1 MTDLL
6 PKDRRILE
14 KGWME
19 FRPFGANP
27 DGTKIRDVS
36 GTTVRAN
43 VEYLEESVGRTR
55 GADAG
60 ARAVEQL
67 VTLLNERIPDPAY
80 HVTPAFLKNVWNS
93 YSYEFLMFLK
103 EFCKDLSG
111 DPHFQFHVGKRF
123 ISPLIQTLGRPFSVP
138 QIYKMFAY
146 FGDKFVKGS
155 IEYGIGA
162 VTEQSAVLRVKFTD
176 HVYRQFGPY
185 RRACAALSCEA
196 MKSALSSVP
205 RHIHGLPDATITDL
219 SCIANG
225 DEYCEWE
232 LRWPRPPRRQILWPA
247 AALSAGLATAPAV
260 VWAVRHPALSPAEAS
275 AIVLLPALATSI
287 TVWSSMR
294 RKARA
299 REALI
304 QEQMAAVETRHEEL
318 REAYLDQEQTT
329 VELRKKVI
337 QLTTLHRAGLL
348 FGSTLDRD
356 TLVRNVLDTM
366 VRDLHYDRAM
376 ISFYDRS
383 RGVSHGACMRG
394 VADEVARLAHSQEIP
409 VTDPD
414 SLEGTV
420 LLKGQP
426 VLITDLPAARYRL
439 HPLNWQLATT
449 AGAKCLLAVPL
460 KVSDRVLGSLTVDR
474 TAAHSLTPDDLN
486 LLVTFGNQVAI
497 ALDNVEAYRQIEAL
511 NVGLEA
517 KVRERTT
524 ELQRVNRELKAA
536 NEQLQELDRLKSA
549 FVSIVSHELRTPMT
563 SIKGYVENILDGLA
577 GGLTDKQ
584 SYYLERVKLN
594 VERLTRMVND
604 LLDLSRIEDP
614 EKRHDMLRPVPLSMR
629 DLIAEVV
636 ESFQPIARK
645 RSIAVTAGTLSPL
658 PLVRGDR
665 DKLHQVFTNLIGNA
679 IKFTPPGGVVRIEAI
694 ARPDDF
700 VQVCVSDTG
709 YGIPSDEQDRVF
721 DKFFRGAAI
730 PEEARG
736 AGLGLAITKSL
747 VELHGGRIWLESAP
761 GQGSRFFFS
770 IPTVGPAPPSS
781 R

>member
-14 KGWME
+14 KGLME
-19 FRPFGANP
+19 FRPFGTDL

-43 VEYLEESVGRTR
+43 VEYLEECVGRTR
-55 GADAG
+55 GAEAG
-60 ARAVEQL
+60 AQAVERL
-67 VTLLNERIPDPAY
+67 VALLNERIPDPAY

-103 EFCKDLSG
+103 EFCRDLSG

-138 QIYKMFAY
+138 QIYRMFAY

-155 IEYGIGA
+155 IEYGIGT
-162 VTEQSAVLRVKFTD
+162 VTEQSAILRVKFTD
-176 HVYRQFGPY
+176 RVYRQFGPY
-185 RRACAALSCEA
+185 RKACAALSCEA
-196 MKSALSSVP
+196 MKSALASVP
-205 RHIHGLPDATITDL
+205 WHIHRLPDATVTDL

-232 LRWPRPPRRQILWPA
+232 LRWSPSPRRQILWPA
-247 AALSAGLATAPAV
+247 AALSAGVAIAPLV
-260 VWAVRHPALSPAEAS
+260 VSTVRHPSLSTAEAS
-275 AIVLLPALATSI
+275 AIVLLPALAAATA
-287 TVWSSMR
+287 VWSAMR

-299 REALI
+299 RDGLI

-318 REAYLDQEQTT
+318 RESYLDQEQTT

-356 TLVRNVLDTM
+356 TLIRNVLETM

-376 ISFYDRS
+376 ISFYDRD
-383 RGVSHGACMRG
+383 RGVSHGARMLG
-394 VADEVARLAHSQEIP
+394 VAEEVANLAHSQEIP

-426 VLITDLPAARYRL
+426 VLVADLAAVRHRL
-439 HPLNWQLATT
+439 HPLNRQLAEI
-449 AGAKCLLAVPL
+449 AGARCLLAVPL
-460 KVSDRVLGSLTVDR
+460 KVTDRVLGSLTVDR
-474 TAAHSLTPDDLN
+474 TAAHSLTQDDLS
-486 LLVTFGNQVAI
+486 LMVTFGNQVAI
-497 ALDNVEAYRQIEAL
+497 ALASVEAYRQIEEL

-524 ELQRVNRELKAA
+524 ELQRVNQELKAA
-536 NEQLQELDRLKSA
+536 NERLRELDQLKSA
-549 FVSIVSHELRTPMT
+549 FVSIVSHELRTPLT

-577 GGLTDKQ
+577 GELSDRQ
-584 SYYLERVKLN
+584 SYYLKRVHLN

-604 LLDLSRIEDP
+604 LLDLSRIEDT
-614 EKRHDMLRPVPLSMR
+614 EKRHEVLRPGRLCVQ
-629 DLIAEVV
+629 DLILEVV
-636 ESFQPIARK
+636 ESFQTIARE
-645 RSIAVTAGTLSPL
+645 RSVTVTIGDSLPL
-658 PLVRGDR
+658 PPVRGDR
-665 DKLHQVFTNLIGNA
+665 DKLHQVLTNLIGNA
-679 IKFTPPGGVVRIEAI
+679 VKFTPPGGAVRVETSA
-694 ARPDDF
+694 PSDGT
-700 VQVCVSDTG
+700 VQVCIADTG
-709 YGIPSDEQDRVF
+709 CGIPPDEQDKVF
-721 DKFFRGAAI
+721 DKFFRGSAI
-730 PEEARG
+730 PDEARG

-747 VELHGGRIWLESAP
+747 VELHGGRIWLESTP
-761 GQGSRFFFS
+761 GHGSRFFFS
-770 IPTVGPAPPSS
+770 LPTDRPAPPAS

>member
-14 KGWME
+14 KGLME
-19 FRPFGANP
+19 FRPFGTDL

-43 VEYLEESVGRTR
+43 VEYLEECVGRTR
-55 GADAG
+55 GAEAG
-60 ARAVEQL
+60 AQAVERL
-67 VTLLNERIPDPAY
+67 VALLNERIPDPAY

-103 EFCKDLSG
+103 EFCRDLSG

-138 QIYKMFAY
+138 QIYRMFAY

-155 IEYGIGA
+155 IEYGIGT
-162 VTEQSAVLRVKFTD
+162 VTEQSAILRVKFTD
-176 HVYRQFGPY
+176 RVYRQFGPY
-185 RRACAALSCEA
+185 RKACAALSCEA
-196 MKSALSSVP
+196 MKSALASVP
-205 RHIHGLPDATITDL
+205 WHIHRLPDATVTDL

-232 LRWPRPPRRQILWPA
+232 LRWSPSPRRQILWPA
-247 AALSAGLATAPAV
+247 AALSAGVAIAPLV
-260 VWAVRHPALSPAEAS
+260 VSTVRHPSLSTAEAS
-275 AIVLLPALATSI
+275 AIVLLPALAAATA
-287 TVWSSMR
+287 VWSAMR

-299 REALI
+299 RDALI

-318 REAYLDQEQTT
+318 RESYLDQEQTT

-356 TLVRNVLDTM
+356 TLIRNVLETM

-376 ISFYDRS
+376 ISFYDRD
-383 RGVSHGACMRG
+383 RGVSHGARMLG
-394 VADEVARLAHSQEIP
+394 VAEEVANLAHSQEIP

-426 VLITDLPAARYRL
+426 VLVADLAAVRHRL
-439 HPLNWQLATT
+439 HPLNRQLAEI
-449 AGAKCLLAVPL
+449 AGARCLLAVPL
-460 KVSDRVLGSLTVDR
+460 KVTDRVLGSLTVDR
-474 TAAHSLTPDDLN
+474 TAAHSLTQDDLS
-486 LLVTFGNQVAI
+486 LMVTFGNQVAI
-497 ALDNVEAYRQIEAL
+497 ALASVEAYRQIEEL

-517 KVRERTT
+517 KVRERTM
-524 ELQRVNRELKAA
+524 ELQRVNQELKAA
-536 NEQLQELDRLKSA
+536 NERLRELDQLKSA
-549 FVSIVSHELRTPMT
+549 FVSIVSHELRTPLT

-577 GGLTDKQ
+577 GELSDRQ
-584 SYYLERVKLN
+584 SYYLKRVHLN

-604 LLDLSRIEDP
+604 LLDLSRIEDA
-614 EKRHDMLRPVPLSMR
+614 EKRHEVLRPGRLCVR
-629 DLIAEVV
+629 DLILEVV
-636 ESFQPIARK
+636 ESFQTIARE
-645 RSIAVTAGTLSPL
+645 RSVTVTIGDSLPL
-658 PLVRGDR
+658 PPVRGDR
-665 DKLHQVFTNLIGNA
+665 DKLHQVLTNLIGNA
-679 IKFTPPGGVVRIEAI
+679 VKFTPPGGAVWVETSA
-694 ARPDDF
+694 PSDGT
-700 VQVCVSDTG
+700 VQVCIADTG
-709 YGIPSDEQDRVF
+709 CGIPPDEQDKVF
-721 DKFFRGAAI
+721 DKFFRGSAI
-730 PEEARG
+730 PDEARG

-747 VELHGGRIWLESAP
+747 VELHGGRIWLESTL
-761 GQGSRFFFS
+761 GRGSRFFFS
-770 IPTVGPAPPSS
+770 LPTDRQAPPAS

>member
-1 MTDLL
+1 MTELL
-6 PKDRRILE
+6 PRDRRILE

-27 DGTKIRDVS
+27 DGSKIRDVS

-43 VEYLEESVGRTR
+43 VEYLEEAVGRIH

-60 ARAVEQL
+60 ARAVERL
-67 VTLLNERIPDPAY
+67 VALLNDRIPDPAY

-111 DPHFQFHVGKRF
+111 DPHFQFHVGKKF

-146 FGDKFVKGS
+146 FGDKFVKGA
-155 IEYGIGA
+155 IEYGVGP
-162 VTEQSAVLRVKFTD
+162 VTEDSAILRVRFTD

-185 RRACAALSCEA
+185 RKACAALSCEA
-196 MKSALSSVP
+196 MKSALASVP
-205 RHIHGLPDATITDL
+205 RHIHGLPDATVTDRF
-219 SCIANG
+219 CIANG

-232 LRWPRPPRRQILWPA
+232 LRWSRPPRRHVLWPA
-247 AALSAGLATAPAV
+247 AALLAGVATAPAA
-260 VWAVRHPALSPAEAS
+260 VWAVRQPAVSVAQAS
-275 AIVLLPALATSI
+275 AIVLLPALAASI
-287 TVWSSMR
+287 AVWSSMR

-318 REAYLDQEQTT
+318 RESYLDQEHTT

-348 FGSTLDRD
+348 FGSTLDRE
-356 TLVRNVLDTM
+356 TLIRNVLDTM
-366 VRDLHYDRAM
+366 VCDLHYDRAM
-376 ISFYDRS
+376 ISFYDRG
-383 RGVSHGACMRG
+383 RGVTYGACMLG
-394 VADEVARLAHSQEIP
+394 VADEVARMAHAQEIP
-409 VTDPD
+409 VTDPE

-426 VLITDLPAARYRL
+426 VLVPDLSAVRDRL
-439 HPLNWQLATT
+439 HPLNRQLAET

-460 KVSDRVLGSLTVDR
+460 KVADRVLGSLTVDR

-486 LLVTFGNQVAI
+486 LMVTIGNQVAI
-497 ALDNVEAYRQIEAL
+497 ALDNAEAYRQIEAL

-524 ELQRVNRELKAA
+524 ELQRLNRELKAA
-536 NEQLQELDRLKSA
+536 NERLLELDRLKSA

-563 SIKGYVENILDGLA
+563 AIKGYVENILDGLA

-584 SYYLERVKLN
+584 SYYLQRVKLN

-614 EKRHDMLRPVPLSMR
+614 EKRHDVLRPVPLCLR

-636 ESFQPIARK
+636 ESFQAIARE
-645 RSIAVTAGTLSPL
+645 RTIAVTAGHANPL

-665 DKLHQVFTNLIGNA
+665 DKLHQILTNLIGNA
-679 IKFTPPGGVVRIEAI
+679 VKFTQPGGAVRVETTAHG
-694 ARPDDF
+694 DEF
-700 VQVCVSDTG
+700 VRVCVSDTG
-709 YGIPSDEQDRVF
+709 CGIPPHEQDKVF
-721 DKFFRGAAI
+721 DKFFRGASI
-730 PEEARG
+730 PDEARG

-761 GQGSRFFFS
+761 GQGSRFFFLL
-770 IPTVGPAPPSS
+770 PTVCPASPESC
-781 R
+781 